1 MIFYTIGTFRF
12 DSCRKN
18 SGIKGLVL
26 DQKYNGADVQ
36 NVENLKGLA
45 DAGMLRTHPSCPVG
59 SVPVRIFWSSYY
71 QRYIATTLADAV
83 ECNNL
88 LSLKI
93 YYPSN
98 SSGGM
103 NYYSECSL

>member
-1 MIFYTIGTFRF
+1 MFYAIGTFRF

-26 DQKYNGADVQ
+26 NEKYNGCDVQ

-45 DAGMLRTHPSCPVG
+45 DSGLLRTHPSCAAG
-59 SVPVRIFWSSYY
+59 SVPIRIFWSSYY
-71 QRYIATTLADAV
+71 SRYIATTLADAV

-93 YYPSN
+93 YYPSS

-103 NYYSECSL
+103 NYFSQCAI